1 MPTDNHQYNVPDAG
15 TQNWHE
21 PLNDNFE
28 ELDVDVELR
37 DAGEPGE
44 NDYETNAGA
53 KYLDTETGKVY
64 IATDEEWVLTAIQ
77 PRVDEDSG
85 AFKIDGDIEA
95 TGTKHFVQSVQT
107 AQGPREVVYTAT
119 EDPTPRTECS
129 GTAQLE
135 DGRAEISLP
144 EHFAWVTNDEEPL
157 LVQTTPYAVDSGG
170 LAVVERSVSR
180 LVVEDR
186 TGTGEYEFSYTVK
199 GTRSGHEN
207 RQVVRVPEPKYPAR
221 NLTTSDD

>member
-1 MPTDNHQYNVPDAG
+1 MANRYNEPEPG
-15 TQNWHE
+15 MQNWHE
-21 PLNDNFE
+21 PLNENFE
-28 ELDVDVELR
+28 NLSVDVEMR
-37 DAGEPGE
+37 DAGEP
-44 NDYETNAGA
+44 DAADATAGA

-129 GTAQLE
+129 GVAQLE

-144 EHFAWVTNDEEPL
+144 EHFAWVTNGEEPL
-157 LVQTTPYAVDSGG
+157 LVQTTPYAVDSDG

-186 TGTGEYEFSYTVK
+186 SGTGEYEFSYTVK
-199 GTRSGHEN
+199 GTREGHEN
-207 RQVVRVPEPKYPAR
+207 RQVVRVPASKPPAR